1 MAQTIRWG
9 VLSTARHAR
18 GTVIPAIQAAQDAEV
33 VAVASR
39 DGERARAFADALG
52 IPTAY
57 GSYEELLADPQVDAI
72 YIPLPNH
79 LHAPWSIRAAEA
91 GKHVLCEKPIALNA
105 AEAEEMA
112 AAFERAGRVLAEA
125 FQWRHHPQ
133 GLRVRE
139 LVQEGAIG
147 DVKLID
153 AGFSF
158 TLEDTGDVRWD
169 PEMGGGAL
177 YDLGCYPIS
186 LVRFIAGAEPVAV
199 TAQIRWHSSGVDE
212 AVVATLEFPGGVLSH
227 INCSFAMPLRRYF
240 EVVGTGGS
248 LYVNRGYN
256 PKGDTPDEIVRYG
269 ADRVEQERI
278 ALPQQNSYVLMVE
291 DFGRAVRGEAPQR
304 FTPQDAV
311 ANMRVIDAIFRAAR
325 EGVRVEVA
333 S

>member
-1 MAQTIRWG
+1 
-9 VLSTARHAR
+9 
-18 GTVIPAIQAAQDAEV
+18 
-33 VAVASR
+33 
-39 DGERARAFADALG
+39 
-52 IPTAY
+52 
-57 GSYEELLADPQVDAI
+57 
-72 YIPLPNH
+72 
-79 LHAPWSIRAAEA
+79 
-91 GKHVLCEKPIALNA
+91 
-105 AEAEEMA
+105 
-112 AAFERAGRVLAEA
+112 
-125 FQWRHHPQ
+125 

-240 EVVGTGGS
+240 
-248 LYVNRGYN
+248 
-256 PKGDTPDEIVRYG
+256 
-269 ADRVEQERI
+269 
-278 ALPQQNSYVLMVE
+278 
-291 DFGRAVRGEAPQR
+291 
-304 FTPQDAV
+304 
-311 ANMRVIDAIFRAAR
+311 
-325 EGVRVEVA
+325 
-333 S
+333 